1 MPLQREVAAAEN
13 RLTGIRILTSPRAA
27 GYILA

>member
-13 RLTGIRILTSPRAA
+13 CLTGIRILTGPRAA
-27 GYILA
+27 GHMRV